1 MISRGPD
8 LKFQPTVP
16 ARVRWFPHRISFRLL
31 LSVLLVMLVMFLVN
45 SLAVLSYQ
53 RDVPQQPIQ
62 VSMLQDVAL
71 KTPQQA
77 FSQPAERWQLLANP
91 AHPLGYGLGP
101 IWFRV
106 DYQPQ
111 AEFALV
117 LDAPYLDDV
126 QFWVLDPTG
135 VTLQTMH
142 AGDRQPFQQRLI
154 KTSSLVLPTDP
165 LWLSQPV
172 TVLVRVENIGNTLLP
187 IKYLHQGSQLRKEQQ
202 RDVLH
207 AFYLG
212 LMIFAALLAMLL
224 ALVTQQYS
232 LSLFSGLILCIAA
245 VQAEISGFAFQWLW
259 PNDYSWNQLIDW
271 GLPLAIFCCSGFI
284 RHYFA
289 FARPQVGF
297 WLFVAF
303 EVSAGI
309 LLLATLVLQ
318 LLPHPG
324 IHSQLKQ
331 VAVYLMQLCVFS
343 TLVMALTM
351 LRSQRRKALLF
362 LLPMSVLLGG
372 VVLAALRVTGV
383 LAESPLTMVALE
395 LGTTLAAIL
404 LTCSLVLNIY
414 LEKNAITQTQQA
426 LLVRNQ
432 QLSVLQQQ
440 ELQRSKIS
448 PFYGLGSRLALNEL
462 LANQLQ
468 NQTLRYRL
476 LLIELQSFDKIEATL
491 GREKTAEIVE
501 TYLGSVLVFCQQHS
515 PEIVS
520 LGADRHQCLFA
531 LTQAKFGLLI
541 QETAFVNVLTKLRR
555 LLNQKFSIDGLSPDF
570 KPRYASVAVSSELAQ
585 EPEELIAHAALAL
598 TAVEK
603 TSGHLAYQTEMAAQ
617 SRERLALL
625 TELSHAAAR
634 SQFHLLFQPVQD
646 LNTQKIC
653 SVEVFIRWQHPV
665 FGAVSP
671 GVFIPLAEEAGF
683 ISNIT
688 AWVYKEV
695 RKAQN
700 QLHELGYHLPISMN
714 LSSQDLEN
722 PSLISGILQY
732 ELKYPVAERI
742 QFELAESAMMPD
754 SAAAQKSLQLFKHA
768 NTRLIMDDFGAG
780 QSMLTKLGSLP
791 LAELK
796 LDMAL
801 LSMLGTQRENLLAA
815 AIRLGKSLDLRVVCE
830 GIEHQ
835 RQLDFITLHNVDA
848 AQGYFIARPMP
859 WAEFG
864 LWLRQQQAPD

>member
-1 MISRGPD
+1 MSRGPD

-16 ARVRWFPHRISFRLL
+16 ARMRWLPHRVSFRLV
-31 LSVLLVMLVMFLVN
+31 LSVLFVMLVMLLVN
-45 SLAVLSYQ
+45 SLAILSYQ
-53 RDVPQQPIQ
+53 RDVPQRPIQ
-62 VSMLQDVAL
+62 VSMLQDQAVQ
-71 KTPQQA
+71 TPQQA
-77 FSQPAERWQLLANP
+77 LMQPADHWQLLPNP

-101 IWFRV
+101 VWFRI
-106 DYQPQ
+106 DFQPQ
-111 AEFALV
+111 ADFALV

-126 QFWVLDPTG
+126 QFWVLQPEG
-135 VTLQTMH
+135 SILQAMH
-142 AGDRQPFQQRLI
+142 VGDGQPFQQRLI
-154 KTSSLVLPTDP
+154 QTSSLVLPTEAA
-165 LWLSQPV
+165 WLAKPV
-172 TVLVRVENIGNTLLP
+172 IVVLRVENIGNTLLP
-187 IKYLHQGSQLRKEQQ
+187 IKYLHFESQLRKEQQ

-259 PNDYSWNQLIDW
+259 PHHPSWNQLVDW

-284 RHYFA
+284 RLYFA
-289 FARPQVGF
+289 FARPQFGF
-297 WLFVAF
+297 WLFVSF
-303 EVSAGI
+303 EIAAGV
-309 LLLATLVLQ
+309 LVLAMLVLQ
-318 LLPHPG
+318 LLPHAG

-331 VAVYLMQLCVFS
+331 VAVYLMQLCVCS

-362 LLPMSVLLGG
+362 LLPMSVLLIG
-372 VVLAALRVTGV
+372 VVLTALRVIGV

-404 LTCSLVLNIY
+404 MTCSLVLNIY
-414 LEKNAITQTQQA
+414 LEKNAITRTQQA
-426 LLVRNQ
+426 LLARNQ

-440 ELQRSKIS
+440 ELQRSKIA

-462 LANQLQ
+462 LANQLN

-476 LLIELQSFDKIEATL
+476 LLIELQNFDKIEATL
-491 GREKTAEIVE
+491 GREKTAEIVD
-501 TYLGSVLVFCQQHS
+501 TYLESVLVFCQQHS

-520 LGADRHQCLFA
+520 LGAGRHQCLFA

-541 QETAFVNVLTKLRR
+541 QETAFVNVITKLRR
-555 LLNQKFSIDGLSPDF
+555 LLNQKFTIDGLSPDF
-570 KPRYASVAVSSELAQ
+570 KPRYASVSVSAELAQ
-585 EPEELIAHAALAL
+585 EPEELIAHASLAL

-603 TSGHLAYQTEMAAQ
+603 TAGHLAYQAEMAEQ

-625 TELSHAAAR
+625 TELSSAAAR

-653 SVEVFIRWQHPV
+653 SVEVFIRWHHPV
-665 FGAVSP
+665 LGAISP

-688 AWVYKEV
+688 AWVYKEA

-700 QLHELGYHLPISMN
+700 QLHELGYRLPISMN

-732 ELKYPVAERI
+732 ELKYPPAERI

-780 QSMLTKLGSLP
+780 QSMLTKLGNLP
-791 LAELK
+791 LSELK

-859 WAEFG
+859 WTEFC
-864 LWLRQQQAPD
+864 LWLRQQQAPN